1 MLIQTQKIKPFP
13 VILVGGEYWR
23 GLLDWLRDPV
33 MKEEKIAPDDLSML
47 KIARSPEEVVQLIKD
62 SSIPAPQ
69 TS

>member
-1 MLIQTQKIKPFP
+1 M
-13 VILVGGEYWR
+13 
-23 GLLDWLRDPV
+23 
-33 MKEEKIAPDDLSML
+33 EEGKIAPDDLSKL